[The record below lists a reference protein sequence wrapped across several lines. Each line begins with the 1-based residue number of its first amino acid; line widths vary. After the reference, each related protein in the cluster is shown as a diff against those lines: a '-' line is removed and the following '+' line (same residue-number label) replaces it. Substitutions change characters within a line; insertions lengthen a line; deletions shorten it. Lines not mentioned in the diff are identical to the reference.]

1 MMGDHCIFMCEIK
14 ASHVNIGANKWG
26 QFRQVFC
33 GYFPFLWGSRLGWGE
48 KFGEWGNDSA
58 ENRDY
63 GGWRFPVARRKW
75 AWGSNVAQ
83 TQLKADSDFKAPD
96 RVIPRDRGMQHL

>member
-14 ASHVNIGANKWG
+14 APHVNIGANK
-26 QFRQVFC
+26 
-33 GYFPFLWGSRLGWGE
+33 
-48 KFGEWGNDSA
+48 WGNDSA